1 MDAGSKRSSVKTW
14 SFLFVESEENRMK
27 LVIAEKPSVARSISE
42 VLKVYNKQDGYMEGN
57 GYIVTWC
64 IGHLIG
70 LADADVYEDRYKKW
84 KLEDLPIIPDIWK
97 TTIFNNTSKQFS
109 VLNRLLNDTRVKEV
123 ICATDAGREGEL
135 ILRLVYEKANC
146 NKPIKRL
153 WISSMEDS
161 AIEKG
166 FNNLKDGKDY
176 DNLYSSALA
185 RAKADWLV
193 GINATRL
200 FTTLYGNLLSIGRV
214 QTPTLSMI
222 VEREH
227 IIQNFKSKPFYHVQ
241 LDFGDFIAESS
252 RIEDK
257 NKARELLSRI
267 TNNSGVCE
275 ELEEKEQVIKAPLPF
290 DLTTLQ
296 REANR
301 YFGYTAKQTLDY
313 LQELYEKKLITYPR
327 TDSRYLTE
335 DMEENIKS
343 IIEFISDKTNNTNL
357 NLKKIINN
365 DKVNDH
371 HAIVPTEEIKK
382 FNIKELSIMLQ
393 NIFGLICMR
402 LASSVL
408 EDCIEKKI
416 RASFIIKDEE
426 FIVTGKKVVNEG
438 FKEVENNFISQ
449 FKGPKHDKEE
459 RELPEIVRG
468 VEYAIKNKTIREGKS
483 TPPKRYTEDTLLG
496 AMEKAGVED
505 IDKDLDTEKQ
515 GLGTPATR
523 AAIIEKLISVGYLER
538 KKKQLIPTH
547 KAFSLITVIPDDLK
561 SPSLT
566 SEWENMLTRI
576 SMGYME
582 ADTFMGGI
590 ENFVKNIISNYSHVI
605 KENPFQVDKE
615 EIGKCPRCGSSV
627 YESKKNFYC
636 YNRECKF
643 VMFKE
648 DRFFTLKKKK
658 LNKEMAIEIL
668 KQGSTFVTG
677 LYSAK
682 KDKKYDATVLLED
695 TGKYVNYRLEFR

>member
-1 MDAGSKRSSVKTW
+1 
-14 SFLFVESEENRMK
+14 MK
-27 LVIAEKPSVARSISE
+27 LVIAEKPSVARTIAE
-42 VLKVYNKQDGYMEGN
+42 VLKVYNKQSGYIEGN

-64 IGHLIG
+64 IGHLVG
-70 LADADVYEDRYKKW
+70 LADGDVYEERYKKW
-84 KLEDLPIIPDIWK
+84 KLEDLPIIPDIWE
-97 TTIFNNTSKQFS
+97 TVIFNNTSKQFS
-109 VLNRLLNDTRVKEV
+109 VLNRLMNDRRVKEV

-135 ILRLVYEKANC
+135 IFRLVYEKANC

-153 WISSMEDS
+153 WISSMEDA

-166 FNNLKDGKDY
+166 FENLKDGKDY
-176 DNLYSSALA
+176 NNLYSSALA

-193 GINATRL
+193 GINSTRL

-222 VEREH
+222 VDREH
-227 IIQNFKSKPFYHVQ
+227 VIQNFKSKPFYHIQ

-252 RIEDK
+252 RFEDK
-257 NKARELLSRI
+257 NKATELLSRI
-267 TNNSGVCE
+267 IVNNAVCNE
-275 ELEEKEQVIKAPLPF
+275 IEEKEQVIKSPLPF

-335 DMEENIKS
+335 DMEENIKL
-343 IIEFISDKTNNTNL
+343 IIEYISDETNNTNL

-371 HAIVPTEEIKK
+371 HAIVPTEEIRK
-382 FNIKELSIMLQ
+382 FNMKELPLKLQ

-402 LASSVL
+402 LVSSVL
-408 EDCIEKKI
+408 DDCIEKKV
-416 RASFIIKDEE
+416 RASFIVNEEE
-426 FIVTGKKVVNEG
+426 FIVTGKKVVKEG
-438 FKEVENNFISQ
+438 FKKVENRFISQ
-449 FKGPKHDKEE
+449 FKEPRQDKESKGLPNIIRE
-459 RELPEIVRG
+459 R
-468 VEYAIKNKTIREGKS
+468 EYAIKNKNIREGKTTS
-483 TPPKRYTEDTLLG
+483 PKRFTEDTLLG

-523 AAIIEKLISVGYLER
+523 STIIEKLISVGYLER

-547 KAFSLITVIPDDLK
+547 KAFSFITVIADELK

-566 SEWENMLTRI
+566 SEWENMLTKI
-576 SMGYME
+576 SMGDMK
-582 ADTFMGGI
+582 ADVFIG
-590 ENFVKNIISNYSHVI
+590 EVEDFVKQIISNYSHVI
-605 KENPFQVDKE
+605 KENPFQADKE
-615 EIGKCPRCGSSV
+615 EIGKCPRCESPV

-636 YNRECKF
+636 YNHECKF
-643 VMFKE
+643 AMFKE

-658 LNKEMAIEIL
+658 FNKKMAIELL
-668 KQGSTFVTG
+668 KEGSTFVTG
-677 LYSAK
+677 FYSAK
-682 KDKKYDATVLLED
+682 KDKKYDAIVLLED
-695 TGKYVNYRLEFR
+695 TGKYVNYKLKFK

>member
-1 MDAGSKRSSVKTW
+1 
-14 SFLFVESEENRMK
+14 MK
-27 LVIAEKPSVARSISE
+27 LVIAEKPSVARSIAE
-42 VLKVYNKQDGYMEGN
+42 VLKAYNKYDGYLEGN
-57 GYIVTWC
+57 GYMVTWC
-64 IGHLIG
+64 IGHLVG
-70 LADADVYEDRYKKW
+70 LADADVYENRYKKW
-84 KLEDLPIIPDIWK
+84 KLEDLPIIPDVWE

-109 VLNRLLNDTRVKEV
+109 LLNRLLNDKRVKEV

-135 ILRLVYEKANC
+135 IFRLVYKKANC
-146 NKPIKRL
+146 NKPVKRL

-161 AIEKG
+161 AIERG
-166 FNNLKDGKDY
+166 FNNLKDGKAY

-227 IIQNFKSKPFYHVQ
+227 IIQNFKNKPFYHIQ
-241 LDFGDFIAESS
+241 LDFGEFIAESS

-257 NKARELLSRI
+257 NKAKELLSRI

-275 ELEEKEQVIKAPLPF
+275 ELEGKEQVIKAPLPF

-335 DMEENIKS
+335 DMEENIKT
-343 IIEFISDKTNNTNL
+343 IIEDISDNTNYTNL
-357 NLKKIINN
+357 NIKKIINN

-371 HAIVPTEEIKK
+371 HAIVPTKEIRK
-382 FNIKELSIMLQ
+382 FNMKELPLTLQ

-402 LASSVL
+402 LISSVL
-408 EDCIEKKI
+408 DDCLEKKI
-416 RASFIIKDEE
+416 RASFIVNDEE
-426 FIVTGKKVVNEG
+426 FVVTGKKVVKEG
-438 FKEVENNFISQ
+438 FKKVENSFISQ
-449 FKGPKHDKEE
+449 FKEAKCDKEFS
-459 RELPEIVRG
+459 ELPNIIKGR
-468 VEYAIKNKTIREGKS
+468 EYAIKNKNIREGKS
-483 TPPKRYTEDTLLG
+483 TSPKRYTEDTLLG
-496 AMEKAGVED
+496 AMEKAGIED

-523 AAIIEKLISVGYLER
+523 ATIIEKLISIGYLER

-547 KAFSLITVIPDDLK
+547 KAFSLITVIPDELK

-566 SEWENMLTRI
+566 SDWENMLTEI

-582 ADTFMGGI
+582 ADAFMGGI
-590 ENFVKNIISNYSHVI
+590 EDFVKDIISNYSHVI
-605 KENPFQVDKE
+605 KENPFQTDKE
-615 EIGKCPRCGSSV
+615 KIGKCPRCGSPI

-636 YNRECKF
+636 NNHECKF
-643 VMFKE
+643 AMFKE
-648 DRFFTLKKKK
+648 DRFFISKKKK
-658 LNKEMAIEIL
+658 LNKQMVIELL
-668 KQGSTFVTG
+668 KEGSTFVTG
-677 LYSAK
+677 FYSSK
-682 KDKKYDATVLLED
+682 KDKKYDAIVILED
-695 TGKYVNYRLEFR
+695 TGKYVNYRLEFK

>member
-135 ILRLVYEKANC
+135 IFRLVYEKANC

-327 TDSRYLTE
+327 TDSRSQT
-335 DMEENIKS
+335 S
-343 IIEFISDKTNNTNL
+343 GS
-357 NLKKIINN
+357 
-365 DKVNDH
+365 
-371 HAIVPTEEIKK
+371 
-382 FNIKELSIMLQ
+382 
-393 NIFGLICMR
+393 GL
-402 LASSVL
+402 
-408 EDCIEKKI
+408 
-416 RASFIIKDEE
+416 
-426 FIVTGKKVVNEG
+426 
-438 FKEVENNFISQ
+438 
-449 FKGPKHDKEE
+449 
-459 RELPEIVRG
+459 
-468 VEYAIKNKTIREGKS
+468 
-483 TPPKRYTEDTLLG
+483 
-496 AMEKAGVED
+496 
-505 IDKDLDTEKQ
+505 
-515 GLGTPATR
+515 
-523 AAIIEKLISVGYLER
+523 
-538 KKKQLIPTH
+538 
-547 KAFSLITVIPDDLK
+547 
-561 SPSLT
+561 
-566 SEWENMLTRI
+566 
-576 SMGYME
+576 
-582 ADTFMGGI
+582 
-590 ENFVKNIISNYSHVI
+590 
-605 KENPFQVDKE
+605 
-615 EIGKCPRCGSSV
+615 
-627 YESKKNFYC
+627 
-636 YNRECKF
+636 
-643 VMFKE
+643 
-648 DRFFTLKKKK
+648 
-658 LNKEMAIEIL
+658 
-668 KQGSTFVTG
+668 
-677 LYSAK
+677 
-682 KDKKYDATVLLED
+682 
-695 TGKYVNYRLEFR
+695 

>member
-1 MDAGSKRSSVKTW
+1 
-14 SFLFVESEENRMK
+14 MK
-27 LVIAEKPSVARSISE
+27 LVIAEKPSGARSIAE
-42 VLKVYNKQDGYMEGN
+42 VLKAYNKYDGYLEGN
-57 GYIVTWC
+57 GYMVTWC
-64 IGHLIG
+64 IGHLVG
-70 LADADVYEDRYKKW
+70 LADADVYENRYKKW
-84 KLEDLPIIPDIWK
+84 KLEDLPIIPDVWE

-109 VLNRLLNDTRVKEV
+109 LLNRLLNDKRVKEI

-135 ILRLVYEKANC
+135 IFRLVYKKANC
-146 NKPIKRL
+146 NKPVKRL

-161 AIEKG
+161 AIERG
-166 FNNLKDGKDY
+166 FNNLKDGKAY

-200 FTTLYGNLLSIGRV
+200 FTTLYGNLLSVGRV

-227 IIQNFKSKPFYHVQ
+227 IIQNFKSKSFYHVQ
-241 LDFGDFIAESS
+241 LDFGEFIAESQ

-275 ELEEKEQVIKAPLPF
+275 ELEGKEQVIKAPLPF

-335 DMEENIKS
+335 DMEENIKT
-343 IIEFISDKTNNTNL
+343 IIEDISDNTNYTNL
-357 NLKKIINN
+357 NIKKIINN

-371 HAIVPTEEIKK
+371 HAIVPTKEIRK
-382 FNIKELSIMLQ
+382 FNMKELPLTLQ
-393 NIFGLICMR
+393 NIFGLIYMR
-402 LASSVL
+402 LISSVL
-408 EDCIEKKI
+408 DDCLEKKI
-416 RASFIIKDEE
+416 RASFIVNDEK
-426 FIVTGKKVVNEG
+426 FVVTGKKVVKEG
-438 FKEVENNFISQ
+438 FKKVENSFISK
-449 FKGPKHDKEE
+449 FKEAKCDKEFS
-459 RELPEIVRG
+459 ELPNIIKGR
-468 VEYAIKNKTIREGKS
+468 EYAIKNKNIREGKS
-483 TPPKRYTEDTLLG
+483 TSPKRYTEDTLLG
-496 AMEKAGVED
+496 AMEKAGIED

-523 AAIIEKLISVGYLER
+523 ATIIEKLISIGYLER

-547 KAFSLITVIPDDLK
+547 KAFSLITVIPDELK

-566 SEWENMLTRI
+566 SDWENMLTEI

-582 ADTFMGGI
+582 ADTFMEGI
-590 ENFVKNIISNYSHVI
+590 EDFVKDIISNYSHVI
-605 KENPFQVDKE
+605 KENPFQTDKE
-615 EIGKCPRCGSSV
+615 KIGKCPRCGSPI

-636 YNRECKF
+636 NNNECKF
-643 VMFKE
+643 AMFKE
-648 DRFFTLKKKK
+648 DRFFISKKKK
-658 LNKEMAIEIL
+658 LNKQMVIELL
-668 KQGSTFVTG
+668 KEGSTFVTG
-677 LYSAK
+677 FYSSK
-682 KDKKYDATVLLED
+682 KDKKYDAIVILED
-695 TGKYVNYRLEFR
+695 TGKYVNYRLEFK